1 MLHLLLGK
9 DPDSMRIPVFF
20 QYLTA
25 LSLAWGLVLFAWLY
39 FTAGAWVY
47 VPFAAAT
54 LSLFVLICL
63 LLFFFGWRAARSSQR
78 MAFNGV
84 ITSSVFGKMV
94 VSLAFLAIYKK
105 TYAPAGTSFVVIFLL
120 TYAVYT
126 LFEIWFMTRL
136 AKT

>member
-1 MLHLLLGK
+1 
-9 DPDSMRIPVFF
+9 MRIPVFF

-39 FTAGAWVY
+39 FSAGAWVY
-47 VPFAAAT
+47 APFAAAT
-54 LSLFVLICL
+54 LALFVLICL
-63 LLFFFGWRAARSSQR
+63 LLFFFGWRAARSPQR

-84 ITSSVFGKMV
+84 VTSSVFGKMV
-94 VSLAFLAIYKK
+94 ISLVFLFVYKK
-105 TYAPAGTSFVVIFLL
+105 TYAPPGTSFVVIFLL

-126 LFEIWFMTRL
+126 LFEIWFMTKL